1 MMYPDAARMEVD
13 MNRESNRQYMP
24 CAAPRRFPV
33 CSSLQRI
40 IGEDY
45 ALRHKII
52 VLKNEPQQFEI
63 AMKEPSIPVMDD
75 LRKALPR
82 GKQVLL
88 RLASHDEIE
97 VFFTNVYDP
106 FYYYANR

>member
-13 MNRESNRQYMP
+13 TNRESYRQYMP
-24 CAAPRRFPV
+24 CIPHRRFPV
-33 CSSLQRI
+33 SSSLQRI
-40 IGEDY
+40 IGEGY

-52 VLKNEPQQFEI
+52 VLKNEPQQIEI

-82 GKQVLL
+82 GKKVLL
-88 RLASHDEIE
+88 RLASQDEID
-97 VFFTNVYDP
+97 VSFTNVYDP
-106 FYYYANR
+106 FSANRYR